1 MKIKYLSGILLL
13 TGALALTACSD
24 EDDYAASTS
33 PLITEITTGDASV
46 TAVSAAIDG
55 TVKDLSHAN
64 ATSYEVGVVYS
75 TSTDPTHGGTK
86 VVGTFSNDTIKAQ
99 LTGLHTGTTYNY
111 ATYVCLQNKVYKY
124 GETKTFVATNAK
136 AITKD
141 AQDVSY
147 TKASFSADYSGLEGL
162 SNPEKGLKISMS
174 KDNLAEA
181 RDFDL
186 TTVGGLLPGTKYY
199 YAAYVKVGDGYVF
212 GDTKELTTK
221 TQEMEYVDL
230 GLSVTWAKYNLGAES
245 EEGVGAYFGY
255 GDATAENY
263 SQDNVD
269 FPSGNIANGEFDVTN
284 GVSVDGDF
292 PLLSEMPTLAQVK
305 ELINNTSKKIETVN
319 GVQGIRFTG
328 ANGNSIFLPYTGYR
342 DGKKIIDDGKAFY
355 WTGTQS
361 EVNAD
366 YANTLTFD
374 AQGIVKNGNSLRHY
388 GVPVRTVRP
397 YSELKPSDNSK
408 LLVIDNEG
416 SLRLE
421 IYNEYGQTKTS
432 GSVIDLSSLKFNK
445 AMAVTFKLS
454 GLDGNYKSGVAKSN
468 IAGLEYAASGW
479 DPSRWSGLSGEGT
492 DAKYDANVT
501 GDGTYTVWM
510 ETAKAAS
517 GAVVFCVDIKN
528 LYNEL
533 ADPSKVKAEIV
544 NISLDPDPT
553 FAMDYSKTAFVNKDG
568 NDVDGRIEIY
578 NEYGETKANGADASA
593 LHFYGNMAVTFTISG
608 IDGNLKAGA
617 SKAYRTELS
626 YADADWS
633 PSYWGGSS
641 YGRATVTKDGTYTV
655 FATLPGECK
664 GAMVWSIELYN
675 LWKDL
680 EDPSKVK
687 VTINKVETPGKIH

>member
-1 MKIKYLSGILLL
+1 M
-13 TGALALTACSD
+13 
-24 EDDYAASTS
+24 
-33 PLITEITTGDASV
+33 
-46 TAVSAAIDG
+46 
-55 TVKDLSHAN
+55 
-64 ATSYEVGVVYS
+64 
-75 TSTDPTHGGTK
+75 
-86 VVGTFSNDTIKAQ
+86 
-99 LTGLHTGTTYNY
+99 
-111 ATYVCLQNKVYKY
+111 
-124 GETKTFVATNAK
+124 
-136 AITKD
+136 
-141 AQDVSY
+141 
-147 TKASFSADYSGLEGL
+147 
-162 SNPEKGLKISMS
+162 
-174 KDNLAEA
+174 
-181 RDFDL
+181 
-186 TTVGGLLPGTKYY
+186 
-199 YAAYVKVGDGYVF
+199 KVGDGYVF

-408 LLVIDNEG
+408 LLVVDNEG

-454 GLDGNYKSGVAKSN
+454 GLDGNYKSGAAKSN